1 MFGAVT
7 AIHVHEKLVEA
18 GFEKIVRKQVLLS
31 EPIKEIG
38 QHSVTIKVFQ
48 DIEAELKFDVVS
60 ENPIVEDVAEE
71 EAASSE
77 D

>member
-1 MFGAVT
+1 
-7 AIHVHEKLVEA
+7 
-18 GFEKIVRKQVLLS
+18 
-31 EPIKEIG
+31 
-38 QHSVTIKVFQ
+38 VTIKVFQ